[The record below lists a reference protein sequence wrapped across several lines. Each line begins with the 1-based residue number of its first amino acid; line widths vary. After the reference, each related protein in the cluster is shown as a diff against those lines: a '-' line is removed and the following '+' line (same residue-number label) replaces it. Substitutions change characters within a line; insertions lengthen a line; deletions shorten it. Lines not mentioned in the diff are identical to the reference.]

1 MIKTTFKKVWGFIKE
16 VSGDDAYERYLKHH
30 AQHHPHETP
39 LNRQDFFKQ
48 EQDRK
53 WNSIKRC
60 C

>member
-1 MIKTTFKKVWGFIKE
+1 MWHAKLKKVWAFIRE

-30 AQHHPHETP
+30 QHCHPDLPP
-39 LNRQDFFKQ
+39 LTRKAFFEER
-48 EQDRK
+48 EQQK

>member
-1 MIKTTFKKVWGFIKE
+1 MIKTTFKKVWGFVKE

-30 AQHHPHETP
+30 SQQHPNETP
-39 LNRQDFFKQ
+39 LTRQDFFKQ

>member
-1 MIKTTFKKVWGFIKE
+1 MIKTTLKKVWCFIKE
-16 VSGDDAYERYLKHH
+16 VSGDDAYERYLKHY
-30 AQHHPHETP
+30 AQHHPNETP
-39 LNRQDFFKQ
+39 LSHQEFFKQ